1 MERKDLENLVQF
13 NVLYD
18 LKSFYSIIPSDI
30 TNNARNLEQ
39 RWQRMK
45 KIELPRYYETEL
57 VKRKNTPGIRKDL
70 LIKDFKFPANNFD
83 EFLNLVDIGKLPL
96 TATSSLFRLLNGE
109 YHNRDIPFIPYL
121 RTIKDIDYS
130 KETIEKLSKLYHY
143 DIETYHLLRKNYSK
157 IPYEFHIYELTQKE
171 EWKYSPHIRPLHN
184 LQINNIINFSYN
196 FGKKRHTLHSLKL

>member
-30 TNNARNLEQ
+30 TNSDDNLVE

-45 KIELPRYYETEL
+45 KTELPRYYITEL
-57 VKRKNTPGIRKDL
+57 VRRKNTPGIRKDL

-143 DIETYHLLRKNYSK
+143 DIETYHLLRKNYK
-157 IPYEFHIYELTQKE
+157 FQY
-171 EWKYSPHIRPLHN
+171 HN
-184 LQINNIINFSYN
+184 
-196 FGKKRHTLHSLKL
+196 